1 MNLRQIPAIAVV
13 LIDTDVFPLNES
25 SLQGADIIE
34 LRVDMFENIQ
44 NIEQI
49 FATAKKKFNLP
60 MLCTIRAPKEG
71 GKKEIPNRL
80 SIYEKLTPY
89 CDFFD
94 IEIFSEESR
103 TLRQKTLQNN
113 IKLILSYH
121 RFDLTPSV
129 EDLEKVFEEGKKLG
143 ADIVKIATM
152 VNEIEDAEKLLYFTI
167 KYKKDNVIVI
177 GMGEKGRLTRIV
189 NPVFG
194 SLITYA
200 SLNTT
205 SAPGQIYLPN
215 MVKIFK
221 EIGIRK

>member
-1 MNLRQIPAIAVV
+1 MNLKQIPAIAVV
-13 LIDTDVFPLNES
+13 LIDTDVFSLNES
-25 SLQGADIIE
+25 SLEGADLIE

-44 NIEQI
+44 KIEQV

-60 MLCTIRAPKEG
+60 MLCTIRSLKEG
-71 GKKEIPNRL
+71 GKKEIPDRL

-94 IEIFSEESR
+94 IEIFSEGSR

-129 EDLEKVFEEGKKLG
+129 EDLENVFEEGKKLG
-143 ADIVKIATM
+143 ADIIKISTM

-167 KYKKDNVIVI
+167 KHKKDNVIVI

-205 SAPGQIYLPN
+205 SAPGQIPLPY

>member
-1 MNLRQIPAIAVV
+1 MNLKQIPAIAVV
-13 LIDTDVFPLNES
+13 LNDKDVFSLNKS
-25 SLQGADIIE
+25 SLEGADLIE

-44 NIEQI
+44 KIEQV
-49 FATAKKKFNLP
+49 FATGKKKFNLP
-60 MLCTIRAPKEG
+60 MLCTIRSPKEG
-71 GKKEIPNRL
+71 GNKEIPDRL

-94 IEIFSEESR
+94 IEIFSEEIAD
-103 TLRQKTLQNN
+103 LRKISFQDN

-121 RFDLTPSV
+121 RFDLTPTL
-129 EDLEKVFEEGKKLG
+129 EDLEKVLEEGKKLG

-152 VNEIEDAEKLLYFTI
+152 VNDIEDVEKLLYFTI
-167 KYKKDNVIVI
+167 KHKKENIIVI

-205 SAPGQIYLPN
+205 SAPGQIPLPY